1 MSRIQGEN
9 RFYNLELLEKYTQD
23 SGVNLLLNTEEREWL
38 AQHGTIRVGY
48 LDNYLAYCDQDERNG
63 ELTGAL
69 KDYLEKVQDSFPNI
83 EIGFATFAYPTAEK
97 MLDALNSGEVDC
109 VFPANFSDYDGE
121 TMGVVLT
128 PALTRAALYTVV
140 KPSAQKDF
148 ADKEQVTVAVASGDS
163 NYDAILMDLY
173 PDWQTVSCKDIEDC
187 LKAVSNG
194 LADCFLISSYRYNS
208 IRKLCEKYK
217 LTSLDT
223 GKDISF
229 CMAVNEGDREKDSET
244 EERGLREG
252 ASDFIRKP
260 FHQDILLRRIH
271 NTIENSKT
279 IESLSE
285 EASKDKLTGFLNKA
299 KGIEAIGELCRT
311 KNGALMILDL
321 DNFKL
326 VNDIYG
332 HDMGDQVLK
341 AFAEIVKNHTEAGDV
356 VSRIGGDE
364 FLGFFCSRT
373 DDASISVLTK
383 QLNEELV
390 QRSKALMGE
399 DFDIPIG
406 ISTGIALAP
415 EHSSDY
421 TVLFQYADSSLYKVK
436 KNGKHGYAVYS
447 PDSTDEEEG
456 ESLEEDLLRL
466 SKICGERNSGDGAF
480 LLGQDAFS
488 WNYRLIMRLV
498 KQCHGEATKLLF
510 QLTKK
515 ESTVDM
521 GQAASQLAEL
531 LQNTFRK
538 SDIILQSRS
547 NQFFVLLPALLGE
560 TITDRIDQILSSWEQ
575 TEYHGHVEI
584 RYVTETVSFADGQGR

>member
-1 MSRIQGEN
+1 
-9 RFYNLELLEKYTQD
+9 
-23 SGVNLLLNTEEREWL
+23 
-38 AQHGTIRVGY
+38 
-48 LDNYLAYCDQDERNG
+48 
-63 ELTGAL
+63 
-69 KDYLEKVQDSFPNI
+69 
-83 EIGFATFAYPTAEK
+83 
-97 MLDALNSGEVDC
+97 
-109 VFPANFSDYDGE
+109 
-121 TMGVVLT
+121 
-128 PALTRAALYTVV
+128 
-140 KPSAQKDF
+140 
-148 ADKEQVTVAVASGDS
+148 
-163 NYDAILMDLY
+163 
-173 PDWQTVSCKDIEDC
+173 
-187 LKAVSNG
+187 
-194 LADCFLISSYRYNS
+194 
-208 IRKLCEKYK
+208 
-217 LTSLDT
+217 
-223 GKDISF
+223 
-229 CMAVNEGDREKDSET
+229 
-244 EERGLREG
+244 
-252 ASDFIRKP
+252 
-260 FHQDILLRRIH
+260 
-271 NTIENSKT
+271 
-279 IESLSE
+279 
-285 EASKDKLTGFLNKA
+285 
-299 KGIEAIGELCRT
+299 
-311 KNGALMILDL
+311 MILDL
-321 DNFKL
+321 DNLKL

-547 NQFFVLLPALLGE
+547 NQFFVLLSGK
-560 TITDRIDQILSSWEQ
+560 I
-575 TEYHGHVEI
+575 
-584 RYVTETVSFADGQGR
+584 

>member
-38 AQHGTIRVGY
+38 TQHGTIRVGY

>member
-1 MSRIQGEN
+1 M
-9 RFYNLELLEKYTQD
+9 
-23 SGVNLLLNTEEREWL
+23 NLLLNTEEREWL

-547 NQFFVLLPALLGE
+547 NQFFVLLSGK
-560 TITDRIDQILSSWEQ
+560 I
-575 TEYHGHVEI
+575 
-584 RYVTETVSFADGQGR
+584 

>member
-547 NQFFVLLPALLGE
+547 NQFFVLLSGK
-560 TITDRIDQILSSWEQ
+560 I
-575 TEYHGHVEI
+575 
-584 RYVTETVSFADGQGR
+584 

>member
-38 AQHGTIRVGY
+38 TQHGTIRVGY

-547 NQFFVLLPALLGE
+547 NQFFVLLSGK
-560 TITDRIDQILSSWEQ
+560 I
-575 TEYHGHVEI
+575 
-584 RYVTETVSFADGQGR
+584 

>member
-1 MSRIQGEN
+1 M
-9 RFYNLELLEKYTQD
+9 
-23 SGVNLLLNTEEREWL
+23 NLLLNTEEREWL

-311 KNGALMILDL
+311 KGL
-321 DNFKL
+321 
-326 VNDIYG
+326 
-332 HDMGDQVLK
+332 
-341 AFAEIVKNHTEAGDV
+341 
-356 VSRIGGDE
+356 
-364 FLGFFCSRT
+364 
-373 DDASISVLTK
+373 
-383 QLNEELV
+383 
-390 QRSKALMGE
+390 
-399 DFDIPIG
+399 
-406 ISTGIALAP
+406 
-415 EHSSDY
+415 
-421 TVLFQYADSSLYKVK
+421 
-436 KNGKHGYAVYS
+436 
-447 PDSTDEEEG
+447 
-456 ESLEEDLLRL
+456 
-466 SKICGERNSGDGAF
+466 
-480 LLGQDAFS
+480 
-488 WNYRLIMRLV
+488 
-498 KQCHGEATKLLF
+498 
-510 QLTKK
+510 
-515 ESTVDM
+515 
-521 GQAASQLAEL
+521 
-531 LQNTFRK
+531 
-538 SDIILQSRS
+538 
-547 NQFFVLLPALLGE
+547 
-560 TITDRIDQILSSWEQ
+560 
-575 TEYHGHVEI
+575 
-584 RYVTETVSFADGQGR
+584 